1 MIRFIVIFLLITFTQ
16 ISFAEDDIKP
26 IKKARWY
33 QVNFTLFQQ
42 KPDIRLDESFKFKA
56 LPIDM
61 ADIIE
66 LKNDNAYSLA
76 DSGMNATL
84 VLHHENA
91 NNIAFTE
98 QNIDE
103 DWVEK
108 MSKLDPVTQPILYNV
123 QWQQPVYEQKHSLPI
138 YFESSLTHL
147 GTPQVKGLFH
157 LHVSRYLH
165 SKINLQF
172 LPSSANS
179 TDELIS
185 LQQSRRMRSKE
196 IHYLDHPLLGAIIRI
211 IPVEHPLE
219 KEITEEENTEEIEP
233 SPDALD
239 SALNVR
245 L

>member
-1 MIRFIVIFLLITFTQ
+1 MKITFVLLLTL
-16 ISFAEDDIKP
+16 IASPFIMAEETSEP
-26 IKKARWY
+26 VKKARWY

-42 KPDIRLDESFKFKA
+42 KPDIKLDESFDFAA
-56 LPIDM
+56 LPLEM

-66 LKNDNAYSLA
+66 LKNDAAFSLA
-76 DSGMNATL
+76 DSGMNASL
-84 VLHHENA
+84 ILHHENA

-98 QNIDE
+98 QNIDP

-108 MSKLDPVTQPILYNV
+108 MSKLDPVNQPILYNV

-138 YFESSLTHL
+138 YFESSLKHL
-147 GTPQVKGLFH
+147 GTSQVKGLFH

-165 SKINLQF
+165 SKIDLQF
-172 LPSSANS
+172 LPNAAS
-179 TDELIS
+179 TPAELIS
-185 LQQSRRMRSKE
+185 IQQSRRMRSKE
-196 IHYLDHPLLGAIIRI
+196 IHYLDHPLVGAIIRI

-219 KEITEEENTEEIEP
+219 RKAPAQNPQNMNIP
-233 SPDALD
+233 ASD